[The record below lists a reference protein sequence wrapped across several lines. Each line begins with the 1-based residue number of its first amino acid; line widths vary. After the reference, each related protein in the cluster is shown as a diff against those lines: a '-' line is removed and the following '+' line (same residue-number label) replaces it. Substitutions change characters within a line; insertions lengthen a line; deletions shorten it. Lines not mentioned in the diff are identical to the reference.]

1 MCAAGRSPVSR
12 RMSNSAKF
20 LPING
25 FAGSALTD
33 DDWKGRALILRAH
46 RQAMLASNIANA
58 DTPGYQ
64 AKDLHFTDA
73 MRDAMKKLPGPT
85 LQATS
90 TRHVS
95 TTASASASQS
105 TLDFARYVVPTQP
118 SLDNNSVDMDR
129 ERGAFMKNAILY
141 QMSISTYEDE
151 FKEFKLAASEPRR

>member
-1 MCAAGRSPVSR
+1 
-12 RMSNSAKF
+12 
-20 LPING
+20 
-25 FAGSALTD
+25 
-33 DDWKGRALILRAH
+33 
-46 RQAMLASNIANA
+46 MLASNIANA

-90 TRHVS
+90 AKHVS
-95 TTASASASQS
+95 AGASAATSQS
-105 TLDFARYVVPTQP
+105 TLDFARYVVPSQP

-151 FKEFKLAASEPRR
+151 FKEFKLAASDPRR